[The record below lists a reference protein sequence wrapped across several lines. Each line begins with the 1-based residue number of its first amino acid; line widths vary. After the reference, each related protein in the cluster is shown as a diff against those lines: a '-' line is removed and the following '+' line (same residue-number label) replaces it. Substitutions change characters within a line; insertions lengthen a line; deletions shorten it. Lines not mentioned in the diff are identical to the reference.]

1 MTSADL
7 RRLLT
12 FLIPATFLG
21 LIIEELLLT
30 LVLASSSY
38 IFFFHLKLNR
48 TLKWI
53 KNRREDFPTNLGVI
67 PDALDNVILSVS
79 ELRKRQRSRKKQLRT
94 ILKEFR
100 QATKALPDAVVS
112 LDNENTIRWAN
123 KTAIRLLGIK
133 IPEDV
138 GRRIINVV
146 REPLLKEILEA
157 DNKKTD
163 MVRIKAPREPNKI
176 MNLVSAPYGKN
187 QRLLV
192 GRDITA
198 IEKASVERSDF
209 VANVSHELRTP
220 LTVFKGYIENLIRLK
235 EKEPTGEWHRP
246 IEEMEKQA
254 DRMSKLVE
262 ELLLLS
268 RLENE
273 ESIKS
278 SQLISVSEIINQLRR
293 RATSLKNTGSQLF
306 SLETDDTLMIEG
318 SEEELYIVFS
328 NIIFNAV
335 RYTSADSGVIQ
346 IKWQRTADGLAKF
359 EVKDNGIGI
368 AQEHLPR
375 ITERFYRVD
384 EARQHILGDEFS
396 STGLGLA
403 LVKHIVGR
411 HNGKLEMESEL
422 GSGSTFRVIF
432 PKEMISS
439 KSALSEE
446 SSS

>member
-12 FLIPATFLG
+12 FLLPATFLG
-21 LIIEELLLT
+21 LIIEELFLT
-30 LVLASSSY
+30 LVLALSSY

-79 ELRKRQRSRKKQLRT
+79 ALRKRQRSRKKQLRT

-112 LDNENTIRWAN
+112 LDNDNTIRWAN

-133 IPEDV
+133 IPDDV

-157 DNKKTD
+157 DNKKTN
-163 MVRIKAPREPNKI
+163 MIRIKAPREPSKI
-176 MNLVSAPYGKN
+176 LNLVSAHYGKN

-198 IEKASVERSDF
+198 IEEALQARSDF

-235 EKEPTGEWHRP
+235 KKDQLDNGTDLLKRWQSKPTG
-246 IEEMEKQA
+246 
-254 DRMSKLVE
+254 
-262 ELLLLS
+262 
-268 RLENE
+268 
-273 ESIKS
+273 
-278 SQLISVSEIINQLRR
+278 
-293 RATSLKNTGSQLF
+293 
-306 SLETDDTLMIEG
+306 
-318 SEEELYIVFS
+318 
-328 NIIFNAV
+328 
-335 RYTSADSGVIQ
+335 
-346 IKWQRTADGLAKF
+346 
-359 EVKDNGIGI
+359 
-368 AQEHLPR
+368 
-375 ITERFYRVD
+375 
-384 EARQHILGDEFS
+384 
-396 STGLGLA
+396 
-403 LVKHIVGR
+403 
-411 HNGKLEMESEL
+411 
-422 GSGSTFRVIF
+422 
-432 PKEMISS
+432 
-439 KSALSEE
+439 
-446 SSS
+446 